1 MNSVKQPA
9 VRKRFTKHQMCYS
22 RQTPLQQQM
31 RDHID
36 EVEYGLTQHPLALY
50 PHFEENCPP
59 DVSTEC
65 LQKEL
70 YFQLLNQAPILQ
82 FGLWCLTPLPTIF
95 QLYRDGQ
102 FYWWRKPEY
111 SEKTTSHSN

>member
-1 MNSVKQPA
+1 
-9 VRKRFTKHQMCYS
+9 MCYS

-70 YFQLLNQAPILQ
+70 YFQLLNQAPILR
-82 FGLWCLTPLPTIF
+82 FVYGV
-95 QLYRDGQ
+95 
-102 FYWWRKPEY
+102 
-111 SEKTTSHSN
+111 